1 VATDAPADLVL
12 SPIGREPRTVAEWTT
27 MFHLVV
33 VVVDPY
39 TYESSWILPTAT
51 RVLREY
57 SAADCRVAFLVTA
70 DEADASQFL
79 GPLAQEFLV
88 FTDPDRTAVQA
99 FGLEQVPA
107 LLHLN
112 QAHGIEGC
120 AEGWDPDEWR
130 ELTTHLSQVMSWAR
144 PMIPVTGDPTP
155 FAGSPARG

>member
-1 VATDAPADLVL
+1 
-12 SPIGREPRTVAEWTT
+12 

-33 VVVDPY
+33 VVLDPY

-70 DEADASQFL
+70 DEADTSQFL

-88 FTDPDRTAVQA
+88 FTDPDRTAVKA
-99 FGLEQVPA
+99 FDLEHVPA
-107 LLHLN
+107 LVHLN
-112 QAHGIEGC
+112 QAHAIEGC

-130 ELTTHLSQVMSWAR
+130 TVTTNLSAVMSWAR
-144 PMIPVTGDPTP
+144 PIIPAVGDPTP
-155 FAGSPARG
+155 FVGTAALG